1 MKTGFR
7 SRLLAIKQCI
17 FGNWDNDPNIHLD
30 TQSTNDSRDN
40 RIAIESRHPDTLF
53 DTHSIDDS
61 KNNHTAIESTHSQ
74 IMQNPL
80 SIPGGWNKD
89 TPRDTPAEERSNPGA
104 SSVPSPYIAL
114 IIPLAVDTESV
125 PRSGVGVVSDAGDV
139 VDEAGKTV
147 GKVTDSKDPKE
158 LAGNTVTAAGDIV
171 STTGDVLG
179 KAVPLDE
186 EPSEYTTASA
196 EKPKKSSGFG
206 LSGLRSVYKS
216 VDGTMKP
223 VTSRLG
229 FGSRSGSN
237 ITPEDKS
244 PSQGEETERQ
254 FREAQGK
261 ASSSEINLKDEDP
274 VPSDTGKKTGL
285 DNDKLTEVPPD
296 PVETTKEAEVE
307 AEQSNSIKPD
317 DLKPDDSVSRFEP
330 ESTSEIQKDI
340 PPVDDVKETPTND
353 PAEVPESDALKSV
366 EGTDVTKPEVPK
378 SEVPEGSQLD
388 KNKPEIPEGEVPK
401 SEIPEGEVPKSEI
414 PEGEVPKSE
423 IPEGEVPKSEIPE
436 GEVPKSQVE
445 GSEVAKTQVEGS
457 EIAKSEVPEP
467 EIPKS
472 EVPES
477 EIGKS
482 EVPESQ
488 IPKSDAA
495 PSDIQPSELDKSEVA
510 GSKAPGSDVPES
522 GAPKSVVSGTEIPK
536 SVAPEGEIPEG
547 EVPEGEL
554 PEGEVPKGELPEG
567 ELPEGEVPKGELPE
581 GKVPE
586 EEAEDEHKLDFAALQ
601 GCVVNKSGNLIN
613 DKGELIGRVVEGEV
627 KRLIGKKADADG
639 VIWNDAGKAVGKGEP
654 LPDNE
659 REDLK
664 DFAPFENFPGAVV
677 EGDGRVL
684 FEGKQVGQV
693 IEGDPKRLKGSKVD
707 EDGDIL
713 DRRGNV
719 IGKAEAWDE
728 PEPEEEEAAPEIDY
742 SILAGKRVN
751 KAGNV
756 VGDDGILYGRVIEGH
771 IGSLVGRMCDKEG
784 NVRSESGE
792 AIGRVELVPE
802 DQRQGTRDGPFADL
816 VGCTVVHDGKIATST
831 GEIVGRLI
839 EGDAKALYGRPIDED
854 GDILDRNGNTIGK
867 AERWEEP
874 EAEAAPEVDYSIL
887 AGKRVNKA
895 GNVVGSNGELYGRVI
910 EGHIGSLVGRMCDKE
925 GNIRSESGD
934 IIGRAELVPEDQR
947 EATRDGPFA
956 DLDGC
961 TVARDGKVATSSGEI
976 VGRLTEGDAKAL
988 YGRPVDEDGDI
999 LDKNG
1004 NVIGKAERWEEP
1016 EEEPEAA
1023 VDYSSLSGKRVNKA
1037 GNVVSSNGDIYG
1049 RVVEGHIGSVIGRM
1063 CDKDG
1068 NIRSESGEIIGRA
1081 ELVGEGQREG
1091 TRDGPF
1097 AELVGCTVTKEGKV
1111 ITATGDVVGRLVS
1124 GDPKVLYGRGV
1135 DEDGDILDKNGNVI
1149 GKAERWEEAEVEK
1162 KKDPLAG
1169 RRVNREGNVV
1179 DEDGNI
1185 IGKLTSGDLFICS
1198 GKEVD
1203 EDGDVIN
1210 QKGESIGHVSRLEDI
1225 PPEPEAEPEPEPEVE
1240 TETAEEKEAREQ
1252 LEKDVKLAGQIAACI
1267 EQTLDKIRP
1276 ICKMITDKVDTAE
1289 RTPKEELDEEE
1300 LVKQVK
1306 PLIEEGGKI
1315 LTEVNGAI
1323 RGLDPDGRIQR
1334 NAKAK
1339 AASREATP
1347 EEAHLA
1353 EVLKELTGTITTC
1366 IENAKKKID
1375 GMPHAK
1381 EELNP
1386 LWGLLA
1392 EPLFQILAAVGLLLN
1407 GVLGLVGRLLSIVGL
1422 GGVVDAILG
1431 GLGVNKILKSLGLG
1445 SAITALTGK
1454 KEKKK

>member
-1 MKTGFR
+1 
-7 SRLLAIKQCI
+7 
-17 FGNWDNDPNIHLD
+17 
-30 TQSTNDSRDN
+30 
-40 RIAIESRHPDTLF
+40 
-53 DTHSIDDS
+53 
-61 KNNHTAIESTHSQ
+61 
-74 IMQNPL
+74 MQNPL

-89 TPRDTPAEERSNPGA
+89 TPRDTPAEEKSNPGA
-104 SSVPSPYIAL
+104 SSLPSPYLAL

-125 PRSGVGVVSDAGDV
+125 PRSGVGVVGETGDV
-139 VDEAGKTV
+139 VDETGKTV
-147 GKVTDSKDPKE
+147 GEITDSKDPKE
-158 LAGNTVTAAGDIV
+158 LVGNTVTTAGDVV

-186 EPSEYTTASA
+186 EPSEYTTTSA

-206 LSGLRSVYKS
+206 LSGLKSVYNS
-216 VDGTMKP
+216 VDGSMRP

-229 FGSRSGSN
+229 FGSKSGASKSGAS

-244 PSQGEETERQ
+244 ASQGEETEKQ

-261 ASSSEINLKDEDP
+261 GSSSEINLKDEDP
-274 VPSDTGKKTGL
+274 VPSVTGKETGVESK
-285 DNDKLTEVPPD
+285 DKLTEVPPD
-296 PVETTKEAEVE
+296 PIETTKEADIE

-340 PPVDDVKETPTND
+340 PPLDEVKETPTTD
-353 PAEVPESDALKSV
+353 HTDVPESDALKSV
-366 EGTDVTKPEVPK
+366 EGTEVPKSEVPK
-378 SEVPEGSQLD
+378 SEVPEGSELD
-388 KNKPEIPEGEVPK
+388 KTKSDVPKSEVPESEVPKSEVPEGEVPK
-401 SEIPEGEVPKSEI
+401 SDVLED
-414 PEGEVPKSE
+414 
-423 IPEGEVPKSEIPE
+423 
-436 GEVPKSQVE
+436 EVPKSQVE
-445 GSEVAKTQVEGS
+445 GSEVAKTEVPES
-457 EIAKSEVPEP
+457 EIAKTEVPG
-467 EIPKS
+467 S

-477 EIGKS
+477 EVAKTEVPESEIAKTEVAKS

-488 IPKSDAA
+488 IPKSEAP
-495 PSDIQPSELDKSEVA
+495 PSDIQPSELAKSEVA
-510 GSKAPGSDVPES
+510 GSEAPGTDIPGTE
-522 GAPKSVVSGTEIPK
+522 APKSVVSGVEMPK
-536 SVAPEGEIPEG
+536 SEAPEGEIPEA
-547 EVPEGEL
+547 EV
-554 PEGEVPKGELPEG
+554 PEGEVPKSEAPEG
-567 ELPEGEVPKGELPE
+567 EA
-581 GKVPE
+581 PE
-586 EEAEDEHKLDFAALQ
+586 EEATDEHKLDFAALE
-601 GCVVNKSGNLIN
+601 GCVVNKGGNLIN

-627 KRLIGKKADADG
+627 KQLIGKKADADG

-677 EGDGRVL
+677 EADGRVL

-728 PEPEEEEAAPEIDY
+728 PEEEAAPEIDY

-756 VGDDGILYGRVIEGH
+756 VGDDGMLYGRVIEGH
-771 IGSLVGRMCDKEG
+771 IGSLVGRMCDKDG

-874 EAEAAPEVDYSIL
+874 EAEPTPEIDYSIL
-887 AGKRVNKA
+887 SGKRVNKA

-999 LDKNG
+999 LDRNG

-1016 EEEPEAA
+1016 EAEPEAA
-1023 VDYSSLSGKRVNKA
+1023 IDYSSLSGKRVNKA
-1037 GNVVSSNGDIYG
+1037 GNVVGSNGDIYG

-1081 ELVGEGQREG
+1081 ELVPEGQREG

-1124 GDPKVLYGRGV
+1124 GDPKVLYGRAV

-1149 GKAERWEEAEVEK
+1149 GKAERWEEDVVEK

-1203 EDGDVIN
+1203 EDGDVVN

-1225 PPEPEAEPEPEPEVE
+1225 PPEPEAEPEPEPE
-1240 TETAEEKEAREQ
+1240 TETPEEKEAREQ
-1252 LEKDVKLAGQIAACI
+1252 LEKDVKLAGQIAACV

-1289 RTPKEELDEEE
+1289 RTPKDELDEEE
-1300 LVKQVK
+1300 LVRQVK

-1366 IENAKKKID
+1366 IDNAKKKID

-1422 GGVVDAILG
+1422 GGLVDAILG

>member
-7 SRLLAIKQCI
+7 RRLLAIKQCL
-17 FGNWDNDPNIHLD
+17 FRNWDDDPDIHPD

-40 RIAIESRHPDTLF
+40 RIAIESKHPDSLF
-53 DTHSIDDS
+53 DTHSIDES
-61 KNNHTAIESTHSQ
+61 KDNHPAIEPTHPQ

-89 TPRDTPAEERSNPGA
+89 TPRDTPAEEKSNPGA
-104 SSVPSPYIAL
+104 SSVPSPYLAL
-114 IIPLAVDTESV
+114 IIPLAVDTQSV
-125 PRSGVGVVSDAGDV
+125 PRSGVGVVGETGDV

-147 GKVTDSKDPKE
+147 GKITDSKDPKE
-158 LAGNTVTAAGDIV
+158 LVGNTVTTAGDVV

-186 EPSEYTTASA
+186 EPSEYTTTSA

-206 LSGLRSVYKS
+206 LSGLKSVYNS
-216 VDGTMKP
+216 VDGTMRP

-229 FGSRSGSN
+229 FGSKSGAST
-237 ITPEDKS
+237 TPEDKS
-244 PSQGEETERQ
+244 ASQGEETEKQ
-254 FREAQGK
+254 FRKAQGK
-261 ASSSEINLKDEDP
+261 GSSSEINLKDEDP
-274 VPSDTGKKTGL
+274 VPSVTGKETGVES
-285 DNDKLTEVPPD
+285 NDKLTEVPPD
-296 PVETTKEAEVE
+296 PVETTKEADIE

-330 ESTSEIQKDI
+330 ESTSEIQKDT
-340 PPVDDVKETPTND
+340 PPLDEVKETPTTEHTD
-353 PAEVPESDALKSV
+353 VPESDALKSV
-366 EGTDVTKPEVPK
+366 EGTEVPKSEVPK
-378 SEVPEGSQLD
+378 SEVPEGSELE
-388 KNKPEIPEGEVPK
+388 KPKSEVPEPQVPESEVQKSEVPK
-401 SEIPEGEVPKSEI
+401 SEVPEVEVPKSEA
-414 PEGEVPKSE
+414 PED
-423 IPEGEVPKSEIPE
+423 
-436 GEVPKSQVE
+436 EVPKSQVE
-445 GSEVAKTQVEGS
+445 GSEVTKT
-457 EIAKSEVPEP
+457 
-467 EIPKS
+467 

-477 EIGKS
+477 EIAKTEIPGSEVSKTEVAKTEVPESEAAKS

-488 IPKSDAA
+488 IPKSEA
-495 PSDIQPSELDKSEVA
+495 PPSNIQPSELAKSEVA
-510 GSKAPGSDVPES
+510 GSEAPGSDVPVSE
-522 GAPKSVVSGTEIPK
+522 APKSVVSGVEVPK
-536 SVAPEGEIPEG
+536 SEAPEGEIPEA
-547 EVPEGEL
+547 EI
-554 PEGEVPKGELPEG
+554 PEGEVPKSEA
-567 ELPEGEVPKGELPE
+567 PEGEVP
-581 GKVPE
+581 E
-586 EEAEDEHKLDFAALQ
+586 EEATDENKLDFAALE
-601 GCVVNKSGNLIN
+601 GCVVNKGGNLIN

-627 KRLIGKKADADG
+627 KQLIGKKADANG

-677 EGDGRVL
+677 EADGRVL

-693 IEGDPKRLKGSKVD
+693 VEGDPKRLKGSKVD

-728 PEPEEEEAAPEIDY
+728 PEEEAAPEIDY

-751 KAGNV
+751 KAGKRVNKAGNV
-756 VGDDGILYGRVIEGH
+756 VGDDGMLYGRVIEGH
-771 IGSLVGRMCDKEG
+771 IGSLVGRMCDKDG

-874 EAEAAPEVDYSIL
+874 EAEPAPEIDYSIL

-999 LDKNG
+999 LDRNG

-1016 EEEPEAA
+1016 EAEPEAA
-1023 VDYSSLSGKRVNKA
+1023 IDYSSLSGKRVNKA

-1081 ELVGEGQREG
+1081 ELVPEGQREG

-1149 GKAERWEEAEVEK
+1149 GKAERWEEAVVEK

-1203 EDGDVIN
+1203 EDGDVVN

-1225 PPEPEAEPEPEPEVE
+1225 PPEPEAEPEPEPE
-1240 TETAEEKEAREQ
+1240 TETPEEKEAREQ

-1289 RTPKEELDEEE
+1289 RTPKDELDEEE
-1300 LVKQVK
+1300 LVRQVK

-1353 EVLKELTGTITTC
+1353 EVLKEVSIHHSSGKHKLTAT
-1366 IENAKKKID
+1366 A
-1375 GMPHAK
+1375 HRHRHHVHRQRQ
-1381 EELNP
+1381 EE
-1386 LWGLLA
+1386 
-1392 EPLFQILAAVGLLLN
+1392 
-1407 GVLGLVGRLLSIVGL
+1407 
-1422 GGVVDAILG
+1422 D
-1431 GLGVNKILKSLGLG
+1431 
-1445 SAITALTGK
+1445 
-1454 KEKKK
+1454 